1 MSLDAVKR
9 VMEVE
14 KQASQQREEGERE
27 ARRRITAA
35 EKAGAERLESACR
48 AAEIKV
54 KKMMTE
60 EEEKNAKETAEREG
74 VDIRLYRVIYNAIED
89 IEAAIKG
96 MLDPVYREKVIGH
109 VEVRQIYKA
118 SGVGTI
124 AGCYVLDGT
133 ITKDAQS
140 RIVRDGIVIYEGELA
155 SLKRFKDDVKEVKA
169 GFECGIVF
177 EKYNDIKEGDIIEVF
192 VMEEIKRTKKSKV
205 QQISQEHVMNNK

>member
-60 EEEKNAKETAEREG
+60 EEEKNAKETAERQEEAA
-74 VDIRLYRVIYNAIED
+74 RLY
-89 IEAAIKG
+89 
-96 MLDPVYREKVIGH
+96 
-109 VEVRQIYKA
+109 
-118 SGVGTI
+118 
-124 AGCYVLDGT
+124 
-133 ITKDAQS
+133 
-140 RIVRDGIVIYEGELA
+140 
-155 SLKRFKDDVKEVKA
+155 
-169 GFECGIVF
+169 
-177 EKYNDIKEGDIIEVF
+177 
-192 VMEEIKRTKKSKV
+192 EEIKAEGERHLDQAAEWTGRTAKHAGMGQLAASGFHSASDGEKSSHYGSDRLGECKPIRSSSV
-205 QQISQEHVMNNK
+205 RTVHSTGGHPGTGFFPAGNDGRGLGAGGKDQCLEPAAGKAPDPGDQSEELENQFDAVGPAGPSS

>member
-60 EEEKNAKETAEREG
+60 EEEKNAKETA
-74 VDIRLYRVIYNAIED
+74 
-89 IEAAIKG
+89 
-96 MLDPVYREKVIGH
+96 
-109 VEVRQIYKA
+109 
-118 SGVGTI
+118 
-124 AGCYVLDGT
+124 
-133 ITKDAQS
+133 
-140 RIVRDGIVIYEGELA
+140 
-155 SLKRFKDDVKEVKA
+155 
-169 GFECGIVF
+169 
-177 EKYNDIKEGDIIEVF
+177 
-192 VMEEIKRTKKSKV
+192 
-205 QQISQEHVMNNK
+205 

>member
-60 EEEKNAKETAEREG
+60 EEEKNAKETAERRR
-74 VDIRLYRVIYNAIED
+74 RLRACMRKSRQKESVIWT
-89 IEAAIKG
+89 K
-96 MLDPVYREKVIGH
+96 P
-109 VEVRQIYKA
+109 Q
-118 SGVGTI
+118 SG
-124 AGCYVLDGT
+124 
-133 ITKDAQS
+133 S
-140 RIVRDGIVIYEGELA
+140 
-155 SLKRFKDDVKEVKA
+155 
-169 GFECGIVF
+169 
-177 EKYNDIKEGDIIEVF
+177 
-192 VMEEIKRTKKSKV
+192 
-205 QQISQEHVMNNK
+205 

>member
-14 KQASQQREEGERE
+14 KQASQQREGGERE

-89 IEAAIKG
+89 VEAAMKG
-96 MLDPVYREKVIGH
+96 MLDPVFEEKVLGH
-109 VEVRQIYKA
+109 AEVRQTFKA

-124 AGCYVLDGT
+124 AGSYVLDGLFERDCSVRLT
-133 ITKDAQS
+133 
-140 RIVRDGIVIYEGELA
+140 RDGIVIFEGPLA

-169 GFECGIVF
+169 GYECGFVF
-177 EKYNDIKEGDIIEVF
+177 ANFNDIKEGDLVEAFKMV
-192 VMEEIKRTKKSKV
+192 EIPR
-205 QQISQEHVMNNK
+205 